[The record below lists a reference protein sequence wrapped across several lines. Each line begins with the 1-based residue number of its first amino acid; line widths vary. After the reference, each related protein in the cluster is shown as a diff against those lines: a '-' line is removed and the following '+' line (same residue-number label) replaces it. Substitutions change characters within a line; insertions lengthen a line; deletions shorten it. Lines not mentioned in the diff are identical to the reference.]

1 MLKTLFCFISLQFA
15 NLAGNDDQGKWRGQ
29 VFGIW
34 DLETGRKLLETT
46 AGMYISIFVFGYPVA
61 KTSFSGYIL
70 NDNGD
75 YSIYKPRQWNHLCMS
90 WSSGGPTKIVLVR
103 YIKNNWLKNDTLH
116 FFKTIHTQIGLN
128 RVKYHNF

>member
-1 MLKTLFCFISLQFA
+1 MLKTHFCFISLQFA
-15 NLAGNDDQGKWRGQ
+15 NLAGNDDQWKWRGQ

-103 YIKNNWLKNDTLH
+103 YINK
-116 FFKTIHTQIGLN
+116 
-128 RVKYHNF
+128 

>member
-1 MLKTLFCFISLQFA
+1 MNNLNYDAGLWSQCFNQSMLEAFFCIISLQFA
-15 NLAGNDDQGKWRGQ
+15 NLAGNDDQWKWRGQ

-103 YIKNNWLKNDTLH
+103 YINK
-116 FFKTIHTQIGLN
+116 
-128 RVKYHNF
+128 

>member
-1 MLKTLFCFISLQFA
+1 MLETLFCFISLQFA
-15 NLAGNDDQGKWRGQ
+15 NLAGNDDQWKWRGQ

-103 YIKNNWLKNDTLH
+103 NVILRAN
-116 FFKTIHTQIGLN
+116 
-128 RVKYHNF
+128 